1 MVHVLDGVPQRR
13 RLDHVWHLHASAG
26 VDGRLHGP
34 SADPCHP
41 PFPPF
46 PGALTGSL
54 TRILQKVLL
63 KDKDSDPFAFGFV
76 FQITVAFLFL
86 LYTLITHSLNIPS
99 LSGLVVN
106 LIIMTLFYSL
116 GNLFTFKAFKI
127 AQASEVSIIFASST
141 VWSVIAALFMLGEK
155 LTTNK
160 IIGIA
165 LVVLG
170 IVAVNYTKTN
180 WKINKGHLF
189 ALFGALLFGIAFTN
203 DAFIINRFQ
212 SISSYMMIA
221 FAVPAIN
228 TLFYSPKSVKK
239 IAYYFNKKILFK
251 LLICSFFYA
260 LSAITI
266 FEAYKRGGEASVIS
280 PIQQTSIV
288 FTVIIGYIFLKERDR
303 LPNKLLGMV
312 LAFIGVLFLV

>member
-1 MVHVLDGVPQRR
+1 MNWVFLVIV
-13 RLDHVWHLHASAG
+13 S
-26 VDGRLHGP
+26 
-34 SADPCHP
+34 
-41 PFPPF
+41 
-46 PGALTGSL
+46 ALTGSL

-63 KDKDSDPFAFGFV
+63 RDKDSDPFAFGFV

-86 LYTLITHSLNIPS
+86 LHTLITNSLNIPN
-99 LSGLVVN
+99 LSGLAIN
-106 LIIMTLFYSL
+106 LIAMTLFYSL
-116 GNLFTFKAFKI
+116 GNLFIFKAFKV
-127 AQASEVSIIFASST
+127 AEASEVSIIFASST

-160 IIGIA
+160 IVGIT

-170 IVAVNYTKTN
+170 IVAVNYSRTK
-180 WKINKGHLF
+180 WRINKGHLF

-212 SISSYMMIA
+212 SVSSYIMIA

-228 TLFYSPKSVKK
+228 TLFYSPKSIKK
-239 IAYYFNKKILFK
+239 IAYYFNGKILFK

-266 FEAYKRGGEASVIS
+266 YEAYKRGGEASVIS
-280 PIQQTSIV
+280 PVQQSSIV

-303 LPNKLLGMV
+303 FPNKLLGTA
-312 LAFIGVLFLV
+312 LTFIGVLFLI